1 MLLLPSKDVLADH
14 CAIRQSNGHPHMNM
28 KRHGV
33 VLAVIALSGCAQTV
47 WVKPGASSQ
56 EHAAAD
62 FQCDY
67 VASTATTRQ
76 PVYGYR
82 ASTVIASAIVAGI
95 AEGLEQASWKAKCM
109 QANGFV
115 RVPVPAAGTV
125 VVAAPAPVA
134 ESPVMVT
141 AQLIKPVE
149 AAITSQTQPVA
160 TYAASPNPV
169 RPIVS
174 HAKCTAYSY
183 QEYLQQKRICD
194 ADTGG
199 S

>member
-1 MLLLPSKDVLADH
+1 MKL
-14 CAIRQSNGHPHMNM
+14 
-28 KRHGV
+28 KRHGAALV
-33 VLAVIALSGCAQTV
+33 FVALSGCAQTV
-47 WVKPGASSQ
+47 WVKPGASLQ

-76 PVYGYR
+76 PIYGNK
-82 ASTVIASAIVAGI
+82 ASTIIASALVAGI

-115 RVPVPAAGTV
+115 RVPIPPAGTA
-125 VVAAPAPVA
+125 VAAAPVA
-134 ESPVMVT
+134 ASEIPVVVT
-141 AQLIKPVE
+141 AQSTKSTVDVMPIQ
-149 AAITSQTQPVA
+149 AQPVA
-160 TYAASPNPV
+160 SYAAGPTPARATASP
-169 RPIVS
+169 
-174 HAKCTAYSY
+174 AKCTAYSY

-199 S
+199 G